1 MLKRVFVSILASA
14 FFSAVFAAEDQKT
27 QTILLQHK
35 IVVTATR
42 IETPAKEIASS
53 VTVITKQELE
63 QSKKTTVI
71 EALREVLGLSI
82 VQSGPA
88 GGSATVLLRGA
99 NSEHTLVMIDGV
111 ELNDPMTPSRTYDLA
126 HLTVDSIERIEILR
140 GPQSTLYGSDAMAG
154 VINIITKK
162 GKGKPEIHL
171 SSLGGSQR
179 TFSGNAGITGSLKEA
194 HYSLWISNLQTQ
206 GISAANVLLEGNS
219 EADGYK
225 NLSLAARV
233 GYQLSENIVIDLS
246 ARTLQTR
253 TDIDNFGGAFGDDP
267 NNIQKYDSLF
277 LKGQIR
283 GLFLQ
288 NRWEQ
293 KLCFASVRYDREN
306 ENPIDNLHPF
316 DSDWSKFES
325 KLWKLDW
332 QHNLFLHET
341 NTLTFGVGYREEQG
355 ESESHTESVWGPSS
369 TTFPLK
375 KACNTGIYF
384 QDHLR
389 LTGQFFF
396 TAGVRFDTHSQSG
409 SATTYRFAP
418 AYFIQKTGTKLKATF
433 GTGFK
438 SPSLYQ
444 LYAPGSTWGPIG
456 NEHLKP
462 EEAVSWDAGIEQS
475 FLEGNLLVSATYFSS
490 SFENL
495 IDFDY
500 TLGFVNIARATSK
513 GAEISFQASPQDNLL
528 FSASYTRTEAKDR
541 DKNEALLR
549 RPKDK
554 FTAKLSFSYHD
565 KGHLV
570 FSLVYTGK
578 REDLAWEGWTSSRVQ
593 MSPFTLFNAALSY
606 DILPSV
612 QLFLRLDNIL
622 DQEYETIKGY
632 GTPGFST
639 FGGFQIQF

>member
-1 MLKRVFVSILASA
+1 VLKRVFVSILALA

-27 QTILLQHK
+27 QTITLQHK

-82 VQSGPA
+82 VQSGPV

-111 ELNDPMTPSRTYDLA
+111 ELNDPITPSRTYDLA
-126 HLTVDSIERIEILR
+126 HLTVDSVERIEILR

-179 TFSGNAGITGSLKEA
+179 TFSGNAGITGSAKKA

-206 GISAANVLLEGNS
+206 GISAANDLLEGNS

-225 NLSLAARV
+225 NLSLSARV
-233 GYQLSENIVIDLS
+233 GYQLSENFDIDFS
-246 ARTLQTR
+246 ARSLQTR

-293 KLCFASVRYDREN
+293 KLCLASARYNREN
-306 ENPIDNLHPF
+306 ENPIDALHPF
-316 DSDWSKFES
+316 DSDSSKFES

-341 NTLTFGVGYREEQG
+341 NTLTFGVGYRKEQG

-369 TTFPLK
+369 STFPLK
-375 KACNTGIYF
+375 KAFDTGVYF

-389 LTGQFFF
+389 LGGQFFF
-396 TAGVRFDTHSQSG
+396 TTGLRFDTHSQSG

-444 LYAPGSTWGPIG
+444 LYAPGSTWGAIG
-456 NEHLKP
+456 NENLKP
-462 EEAVSWDAGIEQS
+462 EEAVSWDAGIEQT
-475 FLEGNLLVSATYFSS
+475 FLEESLLISATYFSS

-500 TLGFVNIARATSK
+500 TLGFVNITKATSK
-513 GAEISFQASPQDNLL
+513 GAEISFQAAPRDNLL
-528 FSASYTRTEAKDR
+528 FSASYTRTEAIDR
-541 DKNEALLR
+541 DKNENLLR
-549 RPKDK
+549 RPKHK
-554 FTAKLSFSYHD
+554 FTAKLSYNYHD
-565 KGHLV
+565 RGHLI
-570 FSLVYTGK
+570 FSLIYTGK

-606 DILPSV
+606 DVLPSV

-632 GTPGFST
+632 GTPGFSA